1 MAVAMVT
8 TDFPEGAGPGMYDA
22 VAAEMGI
29 EERMP
34 KGLIFHWAGYVDGK
48 WTIADIWESRQDFDT
63 FRDELLLPAVQ
74 KVSGM
79 DPRTG
84 PQPTIAEHAVHNYV
98 KP

>member
-8 TDFPEGAGPGMYDA
+8 TNFPEGAGTGMYDS
-22 VAAEMGI
+22 VAAEMSI

-34 KGLIFHWAGYVDGK
+34 EGLIFHWAGYVDGK
-48 WTIADIWESRQDFDT
+48 WTITDIWESRQDFDT
-63 FRDELLLPAVQ
+63 FRDELLLPAVE
-74 KVSGM
+74 KVAGT

-84 PQPTIAEHAVHNYV
+84 PQPTITEHPVHNYV